1 MDLSK
6 SMDYFNPNDD
16 KSRVHI
22 LGCGSVGSTVAEN
35 LARCGVA
42 NMTLWDFDC
51 VERHNIVNQMFRQ
64 QDIGKPK
71 VEALRDIL
79 LEINPEIEEG
89 LKLKPN
95 GWRGETLSGY
105 LFLAVD
111 NIDLRRE
118 ILEAHSAS
126 MNVKGVFDFRTGLED
141 AQHFAADWT
150 KLDDRERILKT
161 MQFTQ
166 DEAKAEEGGN
176 QLSAC
181 GIVLGVCPTVRV
193 ISAYGVANYINFI
206 NGRPLKK
213 FVIANIFGMATDAF
227 E

>member
-6 SMDYFNPNDD
+6 SRDYFDPSAD

-35 LARCGVA
+35 LARCGVT
-42 NMTLWDFDC
+42 NMTLWDFDR
-51 VERHNIVNQMFRQ
+51 VEKHNIVNQMFRQ
-64 QDIGKPK
+64 RDIGKLK

-79 LEINPEIEEG
+79 LEINPEIDEG

-95 GWRGETLSGY
+95 GWRGEKLSGY

-111 NIDLRRE
+111 SIELRRE
-118 ILEAHSAS
+118 ILEAHSGS
-126 MNVKGVFDFRTGLED
+126 INIKGVFDFRTGLED
-141 AQHFAADWT
+141 AQHYAADWS
-150 KLDDRERILKT
+150 KLQDRERLLSS
-161 MQFTQ
+161 MQFSHE
-166 DEAKAEEGGN
+166 EAKEE
-176 QLSAC
+176 QPVSAC
-181 GIVLGVCPTVRV
+181 GVVLGVCPTVRV

-213 FVIANIFGMATDAF
+213 FVLTDIFGMATDAF